1 MVLDNPNGAWY
12 TKEHKLNDKRDAAVK
27 EDIYSLQEMVN
38 VERRVEIW

>member
-1 MVLDNPNGAWY
+1 MVLDNPNGAIG
-12 TKEHKLNDKRDAAVK
+12 TQTSTNSNDKRDAVK